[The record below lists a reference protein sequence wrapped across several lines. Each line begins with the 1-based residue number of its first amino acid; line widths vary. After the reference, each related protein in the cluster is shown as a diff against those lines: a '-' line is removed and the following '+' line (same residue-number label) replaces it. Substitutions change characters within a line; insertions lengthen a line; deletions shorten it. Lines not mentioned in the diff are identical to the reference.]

1 MCSGAATS
9 EDAAS
14 LKGRRFDDVA
24 ISLHWVTLALLV
36 AQFSSAWLLA
46 IAHGDQAAAL
56 LEFHRSL
63 GIVIWLVTVCRFAWR
78 KLFAYLPPFPD
89 SMPMLQQ
96 KIAKANEYGL
106 YAFLILQPLSGL
118 AYTLFRGRAFPLFF
132 FQTPAILP
140 GNRAVA
146 DFFHQVH
153 EIGATALLLLI
164 GAHALAAL
172 FHRFVLKDEILERML
187 PASISRRR

>member
-1 MCSGAATS
+1 MYSGAATS

-14 LKGRRFDDVA
+14 SKIRRFDDIA
-24 ISLHWVTLALLV
+24 IGLHWVTLALLA

-46 IAHGDQAAAL
+46 IAHGAQAAML

-63 GIVIWLVTVCRFAWR
+63 GLVIWLVTVCRFTWR

-89 SMPMLQQ
+89 SMPVLQQ

-118 AYTLFRGRAFPLFF
+118 AYTLFRGRPFPVFF
-132 FQTPAILP
+132 FQMPAILP
-140 GNRAVA
+140 GDRGVA
-146 DFFHQVH
+146 EFFHRVH
-153 EIGATALLLLI
+153 EVGATALLLLI
-164 GAHALAAL
+164 AVHVLAAL
-172 FHRFVLKDEILERML
+172 FHRFILQDEILERMW
-187 PASISRRR
+187 PASVPRRR